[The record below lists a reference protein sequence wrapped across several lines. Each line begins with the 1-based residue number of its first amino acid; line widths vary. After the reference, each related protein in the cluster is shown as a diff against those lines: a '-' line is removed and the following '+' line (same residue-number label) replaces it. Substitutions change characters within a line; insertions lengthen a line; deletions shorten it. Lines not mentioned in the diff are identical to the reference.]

1 MSPEIATAAAAGSD
15 PESAVS
21 LPLVSV
27 ASEADRADWDAFVA
41 QHPQATAYH
50 DWNWR
55 AVIAR
60 SFGHESIYFI
70 ARRDG
75 RIAGVLPLVYI
86 DSWLFSRS
94 LTSLPFFNYGGVL
107 ADADEVAR
115 ALLAAASELARQR
128 RVGHVE
134 FRHFV
139 RRFEHLP
146 CKQHK
151 VTMRLPLQ
159 TGLWDLLDRKV
170 RNQIRKAE
178 KSGLTVERGG
188 AESLDLFYTVFA
200 RNMRDLGTPV
210 YARQFFANV
219 LDAFPQAARLVIVRL
234 KGAPIAAGL
243 TFRHRDSTEIPWA
256 SSIRDYN
263 SLCPNHLLY
272 WHALE
277 SAVVEGCATFDFGR
291 STPNEGTYKFKEQWG
306 AQAVPLVW
314 EYFLP
319 AGGDVPDQSPKNK
332 KFRLM
337 INTWQRCP
345 LWLTNLVGPYIVRSI
360 P

>member
-1 MSPEIATAAAAGSD
+1 MSPEIATAAAAGD

-70 ARRDG
+70 ARHDG

-128 RVGHVE
+128 RV
-134 FRHFV
+134 
-139 RRFEHLP
+139 
-146 CKQHK
+146 
-151 VTMRLPLQ
+151 
-159 TGLWDLLDRKV
+159 
-170 RNQIRKAE
+170 
-178 KSGLTVERGG
+178 
-188 AESLDLFYTVFA
+188 
-200 RNMRDLGTPV
+200 
-210 YARQFFANV
+210 
-219 LDAFPQAARLVIVRL
+219 
-234 KGAPIAAGL
+234 
-243 TFRHRDSTEIPWA
+243 
-256 SSIRDYN
+256 
-263 SLCPNHLLY
+263 
-272 WHALE
+272 
-277 SAVVEGCATFDFGR
+277 
-291 STPNEGTYKFKEQWG
+291 
-306 AQAVPLVW
+306 
-314 EYFLP
+314 
-319 AGGDVPDQSPKNK
+319 
-332 KFRLM
+332 
-337 INTWQRCP
+337 
-345 LWLTNLVGPYIVRSI
+345 
-360 P
+360 